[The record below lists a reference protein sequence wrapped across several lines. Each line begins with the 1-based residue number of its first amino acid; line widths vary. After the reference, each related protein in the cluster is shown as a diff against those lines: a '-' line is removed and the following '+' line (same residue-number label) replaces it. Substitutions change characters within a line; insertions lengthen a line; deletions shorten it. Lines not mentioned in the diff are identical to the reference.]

1 MIVDMKVAINSTR
14 SSAVRG
20 CYKTN
25 SSMRLLTRNSKLVTH
40 TNSAKVLKP
49 LKTGDECSSQHPVW
63 WWSQQST
70 SMRLFGGY
78 PLLKA
83 SLHNAQTYCIS
94 EGFIG
99 PYYLCQSAQRCG
111 AFQPVACKHW
121 ETHPGTDLC
130 YWLHQEQPQL
140 SGLALGS
147 VHWEACLE
155 AGTHPLPPS
164 LMILFYNCSEFSP
177 QETNLRFK
185 LPMPLPTP
193 LLHSWWVLFN
203 LKS

>member
-1 MIVDMKVAINSTR
+1 
-14 SSAVRG
+14 
-20 CYKTN
+20 
-25 SSMRLLTRNSKLVTH
+25 MRLLTRNSKLVTH

-49 LKTGDECSSQHPVW
+49 LETGDECSSQHPVW

-177 QETNLRFK
+177 QETNLCFK

-193 LLHSWWVLFN
+193 LLHSWWGPLQPKK
-203 LKS
+203 LKIYTEASLTSWSASHKRQ